1 MTELAIGESTTTT
14 VPAVDPRFRTGIHLR
29 KNAEYKFEA
38 EPPEQTW
45 RDGESLDPF
54 TADGRMIILLAL
66 PQLFLRMPTV
76 KWFALLG
83 SIDEKRST
91 FFKIGTLR
99 ESYHPPQDGEL
110 VCFAN
115 DAWGC
120 KDYWYT
126 HNNSG
131 QITIRVTRIA

>member
-14 VPAVDPRFRTGIHLR
+14 VPAADAHFKTGIQLR
-29 KNAEYKFEA
+29 KTATYKFEA
-38 EPPEQTW
+38 EPRDQTW
-45 RDGESLDPF
+45 KDGDRLKAF
-54 TADGRMIILLAL
+54 TADGRMLPWMAL

-76 KWFALLG
+76 KWFALIG

-91 FFKIGTLR
+91 FFKIGTLL
-99 ESYHPPQDGEL
+99 EPYSPPQDGEL

-115 DAWGC
+115 DAWGFN
-120 KDYWYT
+120 DFWYT

-131 QITIRVTRIA
+131 QITIRVTRTA